1 MGSAEKRKVRGVAVK
16 KKTNIKRKG
25 SRAKSKRVKK
35 GGGNEKI
42 DRVIRIDIFQ
52 PGLIRLLSY
61 RS

>member
-52 PGLIRLLSY
+52 LGLI
-61 RS
+61 